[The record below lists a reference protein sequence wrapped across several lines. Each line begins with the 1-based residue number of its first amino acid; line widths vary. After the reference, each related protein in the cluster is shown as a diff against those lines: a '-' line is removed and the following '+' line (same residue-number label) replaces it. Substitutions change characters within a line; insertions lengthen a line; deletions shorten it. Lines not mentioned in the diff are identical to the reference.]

1 MSKGFVK
8 GVLSGDTI
16 IISGALSK
24 DYSLPEEF
32 NLTLTGVFAPKIG
45 NSSKLEEEPFS
56 FESREFLRKLIIGK
70 VVIYKVDYTHNER
83 KFGHIKYENKLI
95 NAEVLRNGF
104 AKIGFLPKAQ
114 ENLYKSEMWTS
125 LKEAEKEG
133 INNKRGIYQEKG
145 EKEDEKEESN
155 KHVRQ
160 LGNLTDMEEAQKKI
174 KEIIEKGDEIDAIV
188 EHVFNTAMVSVYIP
202 SLSCFAKVN
211 LRFVQIPSNTK
222 DPELFKIGKAKSERL
237 CLNHDVK
244 LKIFDIDEGINLI
257 GDIHLLIEKK
267 DQNLAQYLLKTGF
280 CKSFTG
286 GNKNPKVF
294 NLTDINI
301 ARAAENEAKAKR
313 AGLWKNENIPEIKK
327 IKKENEEDLSQA
339 RCVMVN
345 SGDSLTV
352 LNKKNEEVRIFL
364 SNLKAPAMARFGSD
378 EQNKPWAFQSKEFIR
393 KKLVG
398 KILMCDLDYI
408 HTINV
413 ENIPKK
419 EDTRRVMK
427 FYTVYYQNEK
437 GENKCINVEL
447 IENGLANLTNYKI
460 EQGNPSKEFD
470 SMIKAEQEAKNQK
483 VGLYSSKVPPLCTYS
498 DLIVAG
504 KTKKKEFINF
514 LTGLKHMNCV
524 IDFCFSASKFKLRL
538 DEKQVM
544 IPFNLIGIKA
554 FQNDKNNSSLFQKY
568 YKISHDYVVKNLL
581 QRDAICDIIQSD
593 KMGNYFGNLT
603 FTKDY
608 FDNTTN
614 NKENLGTILIEKG
627 FAVVSERSYDVGKN
641 RYIDQMKNAEKKAME
656 DKVGL
661 WADEGLAKL
670 LKGEDSIDT
679 SNTISKFEKIDKDIK
694 IRITDEIDLDKFFC
708 NFLPNKTLDKIEEI
722 LADYDEG
729 IEKAERLSP
738 PIKQGTLCAARFPE
752 DDKYYRAVIKKFNKE
767 KNEYQVEFI
776 DYGNIE
782 WVKLHDLIKLDG
794 KISSLPPQAMIC
806 GLAYMKYSK
815 ISMRK
820 AVNKY
825 PNFVDFENELNAK
838 LCYSY
843 KRGGETKYG
852 LIVFKEGKDM
862 KKTYHAD
869 LLKEG
874 LAKLNRNSEL
884 PEYMKDLDPIEQD
897 AELKEIGVWDDN
909 EETDYG
915 QNDDDY

>member
-1 MSKGFVK
+1 MIKGLVK

-24 DYSLPEEF
+24 DYSLPDEF

-70 VVIYKVDYTHNER
+70 VVIYKIDYTHNER
-83 KFGHIKYENKLI
+83 RFGHIKFDNKLI
-95 NAEVLRNGF
+95 NAEILKNGL
-104 AKIGFLPKAQ
+104 AKIGFLPKSQ
-114 ENLYKSEMWTS
+114 ENLYKTEMWTT
-125 LKEAEKEG
+125 LKEAEKEA
-133 INNKRGIYQEKG
+133 INNKRGIYG
-145 EKEDEKEESN
+145 EKNENNEGN

-160 LGNLTDMEEAQKKI
+160 LGNLSDMEEAQKQI
-174 KEIIEKGDEIDAIV
+174 KEIIEKGEEIDAIV

-202 SLSCFAKVN
+202 FLSCYAKVN

-222 DPELFKIGKAKSERL
+222 DPELFKIGKAKCERL

-244 LKIFDIDEGINLI
+244 LKIFDLDETHNLI
-257 GDIHLLIEKK
+257 ADINLLIEKK
-267 DQNLAQYLLKTGF
+267 VENLSHYLLKTGF

-301 ARAAENEAKAKR
+301 VRAAENEAKAKR

-327 IKKENEEDLSQA
+327 IKKENEEDLTQA
-339 RCVMVN
+339 KCLMVN

-352 LNKKNEEVRIFL
+352 LNKKKEEVRIFL
-364 SNLKAPAMARFGSD
+364 SNLKAPAMARFGTD

-413 ENIPKK
+413 ENSPKK
-419 EDTRRVMK
+419 EETKRVMK
-427 FYTVYYQNEK
+427 FYTVYYQNDK
-437 GENKCINVEL
+437 KENQCINVEL
-447 IENGLANLTNYKI
+447 IENGLANLTNFKI

-483 VGLYSSKVPPLCTYS
+483 VGIYSSKVPSLCTYS

-504 KTKKKEFINF
+504 KTKKKEFTNF
-514 LTGLKHMNCV
+514 LSGINNMHCV
-524 IDFCFSASKFKLRL
+524 IDFCFSASKLKLRL
-538 DEKQVM
+538 DDKQVM
-544 IPFNLIGIKA
+544 IPFNILGIKS

-568 YKISHDYVVKNLL
+568 YKISHDYVVDTIL

-593 KMGNYFGNLT
+593 KIGNYFGNLI
-603 FTKDY
+603 
-608 FDNTTN
+608 FDKKNFGTT
-614 NKENLGTILIEKG
+614 LIEKG
-627 FAVVSERSYDVGKN
+627 FAVVSERSYDIGKN
-641 RYIDQMKNAEKKAME
+641 RYIEEMKKAEKIAME
-656 DKVGL
+656 NKVGL

-670 LKGEDSIDT
+670 LKGDEAIGK
-679 SNTISKFEKIDKDIK
+679 NNAIGKLEIIDKDIK

-708 NFLPNKTLDKIEEI
+708 NFLPNKTLDKIEEV
-722 LADYDEG
+722 LSDYDEG
-729 IEKAERLSP
+729 IETPERLSP
-738 PIKQGTLCAARFPE
+738 PIKQGTLCAARYPE

-782 WVKLHDLIKLDG
+782 WVKLNDLIKLDG

-806 GLAYMKYSK
+806 GLAYLKYSK

-843 KRGGETKYG
+843 NKGGETKYG
-852 LIVFKEGKDM
+852 LVVFKEGKDL

-869 LLKEG
+869 LLKDG

-884 PEYMKDLDPIEQD
+884 PDYMKDLDSIEQE

-915 QNDDDY
+915 QNEDDY